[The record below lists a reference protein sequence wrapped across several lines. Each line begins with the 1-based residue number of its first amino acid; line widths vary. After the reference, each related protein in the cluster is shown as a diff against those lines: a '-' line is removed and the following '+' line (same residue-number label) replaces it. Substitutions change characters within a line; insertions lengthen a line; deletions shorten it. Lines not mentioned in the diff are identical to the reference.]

1 MRRWRGM
8 RIGAQRGGGVQE
20 RWGRA
25 ARAGVTPLLLLCT
38 PGLKPE
44 AQNGGGSS
52 RPGCTPPPLLH
63 APTPLRASWQGCRGR
78 GRTPPHSRAAFLS
91 GHAEGRGAPPART
104 SSTRPFP
111 RVRELAGAQ
120 RGRWHAP
127 SHSRTAFRLRATP
140 ARRPGTPVP
149 AMGRR
154 AVWPTSHVPPPI
166 PVAPPRRMPPVRT
179 LLPVVSPLNCA
190 QRTRG
195 KRARWG
201 RRGARQRGAYG
212 PSPRLPHG
220 DPSLPCTL
228 SAHKRGWG
236 RGRKGRGRSP
246 FGCSARAN
254 ERDGRGGGCAGP
266 TLGPRKR
273 GVPAV
278 HKGGGAQRGA
288 PHPNPVRV
296 SGGKR
301 VKRGG
306 GGAYLS
312 RAAPRSP
319 FARRGGVARTPPPPP
334 HREGQSVPPPD
345 TRGEQGR
352 TKGAVSG
359 SAQAWATRRQREG
372 MHTQPHPPSS
382 RSAPRL
388 EARGTEQREYLPS
401 GLHHPPPP
409 TLLRAPSPLRASWRG
424 CTQTPGPVNEGSGP
438 CINGGGGR
446 RGVPHPLSF
455 SSERGRG
462 AKEGGT
468 YLCSPPRVPRLHG
481 EAGRC
486 FPPT

>member
-319 FARRGGVARTPPPPP
+319 FARRGGVARTPPRTERGRVCPRPTHVANRGVP
-334 HREGQSVPPPD
+334 RGPSAGAHR
-345 TRGEQGR
+345 RGPRDGKGR
-352 TKGAVSG
+352 ACIHSPT
-359 SAQAWATRRQREG
+359 
-372 MHTQPHPPSS
+372 
-382 RSAPRL
+382 
-388 EARGTEQREYLPS
+388 
-401 GLHHPPPP
+401 PPPP
-409 TLLRAPSPLRASWRG
+409 ALRPGLKQGAQNRGNTSRPG
-424 CTQTPGPVNEGSGP
+424 CTTHRP
-438 CINGGGGR
+438 
-446 RGVPHPLSF
+446 PLSC
-455 SSERGRG
+455 
-462 AKEGGT
+462 A
-468 YLCSPPRVPRLHG
+468 PPRLCARVG
-481 EAGRC
+481 EGAHR
-486 FPPT
+486 PPDP